1 MHKNIFAFFRIV
13 GIFAA
18 VGIFVSKCFFR
29 SIIKGHDLDWALS
42 QRKKLAHFL
51 IRRLRI
57 NLTITGRSPQG
68 PVIFV
73 ANHRSYLDPVVFHQN
88 HIFLPVAKADVARWP
103 LIGYGVKITG
113 VLYVKRADKESRRQT
128 REAIADTLR
137 AGKSVFICPE
147 GTTHTKPQTIPFRKG
162 TFVVAAEQGF
172 PIVPVAIEYQDPL
185 DAWVGNDSFIP
196 HLFRLCKKPVIE
208 VSVGLGR
215 AIYSNDPDRLLQ
227 ETQKWIDNRLKEIR
241 ADWKLPL
248 LDSEPLPQTSTGHT
262 PVQSEISIT

>member
-57 NLTITGRSPQG
+57 NLTLTGRSPQG

-73 ANHRSYLDPVVFHQN
+73 ANHRSYLDTVVFHQD
-88 HIFLPVAKADVARWP
+88 HIFLPVAKADVAQWS
-103 LIGYGVKITG
+103 LIGYISKITG
-113 VLYVKRADKESRRQT
+113 VLCGKRTDKQGRRQT
-128 REAIADTLR
+128 REAIADTLH
-137 AGKSVFICPE
+137 AGKSVFIYPE
-147 GTTHTKPQTIPFRKG
+147 GTTHSSPQTIAFRKG
-162 TFVVAAEQGF
+162 TFIVAAEQGF
-172 PIVPVAIEYQDPL
+172 PIIPVAIEYRDPL
-185 DAWVGNDSFIP
+185 DAWVGNDSLIS
-196 HLFRLCKKPVIE
+196 HLFRLCMKPVIE

-215 AIYSNDPDRLLQ
+215 AIYSNDPDRLLHQ
-227 ETQKWIDNRLKEIR
+227 TQKWIDSKLKETR
-241 ADWKLPL
+241 TDRKLSL
-248 LDSEPLPQTSTGHT
+248 LYPESLPSYSKDQASW
-262 PVQSEISIT
+262 PSEITIT